1 MSGALPVNILVSAC
15 LLGVDCRYCGTAC
28 PGEGIKD
35 LVSRYRL
42 IPVCPEQLGGLPT
55 PRPPAEIRGGRVIT
69 ASGSDVTE
77 AYCRGAGEVLKLAKL
92 FDCRCAVLKSRS
104 PSCGFGQIYDGTF
117 SGSLVPGNGITADLL
132 HKAGLTV
139 LNEENARAELE
150 RLASL
155 PENHEFITKGKN
167 REQN

>member
-1 MSGALPVNILVSAC
+1 MNILVSAC

-28 PGEGIKD
+28 PGEGVKD
-35 LVSRYRL
+35 LIGRYRL

-55 PRPPAEIRGGRVIT
+55 PRPPAEIRDGKVVT
-69 ASGSDVTE
+69 ASGDDVTE
-77 AYCRGAGEVLKLAKL
+77 AFCRGANEALKLAEL
-92 FDCRCAVLKSRS
+92 FHCRCAILKSRS

-117 SGSLVPGNGITADLL
+117 SGKLVPGNGITANLL

-139 LNEENARAELE
+139 LNEENARTELE
-150 RLASL
+150 RLSAL
-155 PENHEFITKGKN
+155 PENQKSIKGKN